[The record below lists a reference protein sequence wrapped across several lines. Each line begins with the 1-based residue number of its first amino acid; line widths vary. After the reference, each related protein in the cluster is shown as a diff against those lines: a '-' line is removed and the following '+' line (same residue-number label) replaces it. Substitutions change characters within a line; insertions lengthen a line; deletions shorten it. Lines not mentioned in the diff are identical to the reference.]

1 MTVGPVAGSLS
12 DRFPPRWFVVT
23 GMLMVSAGLLWIS
36 TVSTADTPWSLLP
49 RFLLMG
55 LGAGLALSPMTN
67 AVMSTVPSDY
77 AGSASG
83 MLSTSQRL
91 GAVLGVAVLGAVLQV
106 TLASAL
112 TAGLM
117 RVPGMDASTA
127 GRVVAIDQT
136 TASGLVGGVMSLE
149 HSAALAGLT
158 AAQSAALRPVAA
170 GIASSALVDA
180 MAFAFRVGAA
190 VVLAS
195 AGIAMFVRPRPG
207 SG

>member
-1 MTVGPVAGSLS
+1 
-12 DRFPPRWFVVT
+12 
-23 GMLMVSAGLLWIS
+23 
-36 TVSTADTPWSLLP
+36 
-49 RFLLMG
+49 
-55 LGAGLALSPMTN
+55 
-67 AVMSTVPSDY
+67 
-77 AGSASG
+77 

-117 RVPGMDASTA
+117 HVPGMDASAA

-149 HSAALAGLT
+149 HSAARAGLT

-170 GIASSALVDA
+170 GIASSALVEA
-180 MAFAFRVGAA
+180 MAFALRVAAA
-190 VVLAS
+190 VVLAA
-195 AGIAMFVRPRPG
+195 AGIATLVRPRRG